1 MNQMSKPPKH
11 GEPWLSDEKAV
22 LLRRGIRLNTI
33 LLSAVMGVGC
43 GFAIFL
49 FTHLSILLTGDR
61 AGMYL
66 NLLGVFFPGYSAT
79 PGGAWIGLVWGFVF
93 GSISGGFIYYFYAR
107 AVGTQLSETIS
118 PDSIPDHLLE
128 QPTLRIAG
136 HEFGL
141 TLGCLMALQLFL
153 ATMWLIVRGTAH
165 KSVHAALLM
174 HYFPGYS
181 VSLEGG
187 LLGAAYMLVVT
198 YAFSRLLA
206 GLYNFIV
213 SKRSRKEAR

>member
-1 MNQMSKPPKH
+1 MNQMGKFPNH
-11 GEPWLSDEKAV
+11 VEPSASDNMAD

-33 LLSAVMGVGC
+33 ILSAVVGIGC

-79 PGGAWIGLVWGFVF
+79 PGGAWLGLVWGFVF
-93 GSISGGFIYYFYAR
+93 GAISGGFIYYFYAR
-107 AVGTQLSETIS
+107 AVGSRFADMTA
-118 PDSIPDHLLE
+118 PDATPEQLLE

-136 HEFGL
+136 HAFGL
-141 TLGCLMALQLFL
+141 VLGCLMALQLFL
-153 ATMWLIVRGTAH
+153 ATLWLIVRGTADQ
-165 KSVHAALLM
+165 SVHAALLIN
-174 HYFPGYS
+174 YFPGYT
-181 VSLEGG
+181 VTIPGG
-187 LLGAAYMLVVT
+187 LLGAAYMFVVT

-206 GLYNFIV
+206 WIYNFIV
-213 SKRSRKEAR
+213 SMRSQKVAR